1 MNALGAGVR
10 WQDMKKA
17 IDSRFPVYIGLVG
30 ILASALMFWTTAH
43 GPGVSPDSTVYIA
56 TAKSLLAGK
65 GFYSGGRAMTHFAP
79 VYPLLLAAAG
89 AFDNNILH
97 ASRLLGAFF
106 FGVNAVLIAFA
117 IYMCTERS
125 VTAPCARF
133 SGL

>member
-1 MNALGAGVR
+1 
-10 WQDMKKA
+10 MKKA

-56 TAKSLLAGK
+56 TAKSPLAGK

-106 FGVNAVLIAFA
+106 FGANTVLIAFA
-117 IYMCTERS
+117 IYMYTERS
-125 VTAPCARF
+125 LTAPCARF